1 MLPLYE
7 ILTCEG
13 HSASLRSCFLQRTRV
28 WALPLSP
35 RQEGCSA
42 FLQLGAHTA
51 FGFLLHEGTA
61 RDVLGSILSED

>member
-13 HSASLRSCFLQRTRV
+13 HGASLRRSFLQRTRV

-35 RQEGCSA
+35 RQEGCRA
-42 FLQLGAHTA
+42 FLQLGVHAA
-51 FGFLLHEGTA
+51 FVLLHKGTA
-61 RDVLGSILSED
+61 RDVFGSILSEE